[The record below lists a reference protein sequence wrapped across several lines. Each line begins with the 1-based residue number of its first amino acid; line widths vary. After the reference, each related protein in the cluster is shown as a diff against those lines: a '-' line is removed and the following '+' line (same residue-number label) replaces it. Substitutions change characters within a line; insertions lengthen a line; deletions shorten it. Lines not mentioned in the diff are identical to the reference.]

1 MTGVDARGARGRA
14 FVERLPTWMGSI
26 RFRLTVLYSVVLFG
40 LAAIVVGGI
49 YWGLS
54 NSLDNEPVSRDYTL
68 YQLFPTPR
76 GLIVTESDVRST
88 LQDVESLAN
97 ERALE
102 TLRTYAFG
110 ALGALFV
117 GSLAVGWFVSGR
129 ALRPIGRITSVARNI
144 QATDL
149 SRRIDLGGP
158 NDELRRLADTFDGML
173 ERLDTAFEGQR
184 RFIQEASHELRNPL
198 AVIRTNLEVTS
209 SDPDS
214 EVDDYEQT
222 CAVVG
227 RSVERMSRVVDD
239 LLVYARHESLPQRDE
254 PVDVS
259 RLLAG
264 MANEFT
270 GIVEVEGVT
279 IEQAAP
285 PGLWVQGDV
294 EALRQALANL
304 ITNSVRVAPRGTA
317 IRLAAGSDSGWVWM
331 AVEDRGPGIDLDDQ
345 DRVFQRFER
354 GGDADYEGT
363 GLGLTIV
370 RQIAESHRGEV
381 RLVSEPGQGTTFTIW
396 LPELVT
402 TDPTVQT
409 TEMQAI

>member
-1 MTGVDARGARGRA
+1 MSTMDAHSARGRA
-14 FVERLPTWMGSI
+14 FIERLPTWMGSI
-26 RFRLTVLYSVVLFG
+26 RFRLTVLYSVLLFG

-54 NSLDNEPVSRDYTL
+54 RSLDDEPVSQEYTL
-68 YQLFPTPR
+68 FQLFPTPR
-76 GLIVTESDVRST
+76 GIVVAESDVRAT

-102 TLRTYAFG
+102 KLRTYTFG
-110 ALGALFV
+110 ALGVLFV

-158 NDELRRLADTFDGML
+158 NDELRRLSDTFDGML
-173 ERLDTAFEGQR
+173 ERLDVAFRGQR

-214 EVDDYEQT
+214 GVEDYEQT
-222 CAVVG
+222 CEVVG
-227 RSVERMSRVVDD
+227 RSVERMARVVDD
-239 LLVYARHESLPQRDE
+239 LVVYARHDALPQINE
-254 PVDVS
+254 PVDVG
-259 RLLAG
+259 RLLSG
-264 MANEFT
+264 MADEFT
-270 GIVEVEGVT
+270 SIVDAAGVN
-279 IEQAAP
+279 IEHAAP
-285 PGLWVQGDV
+285 AGLWVQGDV

-304 ITNSVRVAPRGTA
+304 ITNAVRVAPEGTA
-317 IRLAAGSDSGWVWM
+317 IRLAAGSESGWVWI
-331 AVEDRGPGIDLDDQ
+331 AVEDRGPGIPPEAH
-345 DRVFQRFER
+345 DRIFQRFER
-354 GGDADYEGT
+354 GDQASYEGT

-381 RLVSEPGQGTTFTIW
+381 RLVSEVGRGATFTVWI
-396 LPELVT
+396 PELVT
-402 TDPTVQT
+402 TDPALKT
-409 TEMQAI
+409 TEMQTI